1 MKEQNFDTG
10 ELKAEL
16 ERSLGF
22 ALRSLTRLDGA
33 SAVNFRA
40 VRDSDGFAFAVK
52 CSPPESQQ
60 RFERLVEHLE
70 ALKGSKAVRRI
81 FEDKCP
87 ATFRGWN
94 LLCTA
99 WCFGERIFPDRLADD
114 QLDACLDEYLGFS
127 AAMQNVKTFEAVQ
140 PLRKWREAALRKR
153 SGLAGLIVRRLLLEM
168 KPEECDYRPELLRVI
183 HGDFHHGNF
192 LFVDGRVAVY
202 LDLEEFRQGYPADD
216 LLRYFTCAAEHLRWY
231 ESGRRRGTLRAF
243 ARAVRRLPYSRHEW
257 VVAINGRFVS
267 KMLMHTWDKRRIGL
281 WQAVN
286 LAWRFGFYRAMRR
299 IVDDNLG
306 TISGREKNRRNGNE
320 EA

>member
-1 MKEQNFDTG
+1 M
-10 ELKAEL
+10 
-16 ERSLGF
+16 
-22 ALRSLTRLDGA
+22 
-33 SAVNFRA
+33 
-40 VRDSDGFAFAVK
+40 
-52 CSPPESQQ
+52 
-60 RFERLVEHLE
+60 
-70 ALKGSKAVRRI
+70 
-81 FEDKCP
+81 
-87 ATFRGWN
+87 
-94 LLCTA
+94 
-99 WCFGERIFPDRLADD
+99 CFGERIFPDRLADN

-153 SGLAGLIVRRLLLEM
+153 SGLAGLIMRRLLLEM
-168 KPEECDYRPELLRVI
+168 KPEECDYRPDLLRVI

-231 ESGRRRGTLRAF
+231 EWGRRRGTLRAF

-257 VVAINGRFVS
+257 VVAINGRFVN